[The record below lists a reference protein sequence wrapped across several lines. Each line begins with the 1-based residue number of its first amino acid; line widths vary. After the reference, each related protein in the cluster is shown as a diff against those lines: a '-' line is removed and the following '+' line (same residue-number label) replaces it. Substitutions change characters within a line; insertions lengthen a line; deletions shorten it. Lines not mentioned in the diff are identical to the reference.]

1 VNDLWNLGSAEGWHG
16 LAIDFIWQ
24 PVVIGAAA
32 IIAVRL
38 LRAKPAARAAIA
50 LAAVL
55 LCVATPLG
63 SSVVRWGGWGVL
75 SSRHDE
81 EPTARQIARQE
92 LPQNTLQPAQAHGAD
107 EPLAGD
113 PVSVEGAAAGSPS
126 SLWRIC
132 GAAWLIV
139 SAGLALR
146 LARSALAVR
155 RTCCAAS
162 LCQDAE
168 LNEMLL
174 KAAQEIGVRTPE
186 LLVSATVASP
196 ALVAG
201 VRPRILIPADI
212 NGRGDWFAVCCHELG
227 HLARGDGLTRLAV
240 EVAVV
245 AIPWQPIVWLLRR
258 DFRIACEEACDDWAV
273 AAGAD
278 PVEFASTL
286 LDFVPQAGSLL
297 VLGMSESVVAT
308 RGRILRLLA
317 MQGVPRPKL
326 NLVVGIS
333 GWLIAVALA
342 VMLALLQYGRNPWG
356 GSADLPPWGN
366 TPVSVAAAKASAPS
380 ERPPLKPY
388 VIDSPDVLL
397 IDAVKVVPKPPYHIE
412 PLDTLEIFVLGTLP
426 DQNIAG
432 PYPVEAD
439 GTIMLGPAY
448 GAYKVSGLSTAEARD
463 AIRKH
468 LEGILTAPEVSI
480 SLAETA
486 GRQQISGEHLVGPDG
501 TVNLGTYGFVRVGGL
516 DITQAR
522 NAIEAHLKDYLD
534 EPKVSVDVYA
544 YNSKVYF
551 VVVEEDGATVVHRIP
566 CTGRERVLDA
576 LSQVPAA
583 KLTKTGWVWVSRTLA
598 DSNEAQIMPVDWRA
612 IFRGESNAT
621 NYWIEAG
628 DRIFVQGN

>member
-16 LAIDFIWQ
+16 LAIDVIWQ

-32 IIAVRL
+32 IVALRL
-38 LRAKPAARAAIA
+38 LRVKPADRAAIA

-55 LCVATPLG
+55 LCMATPLG
-63 SSVVRWGGWGVL
+63 SSLVRWGGWGVL
-75 SSRHDE
+75 AQRHDE
-81 EPTARQIARQE
+81 DRPTPHIAHGVI
-92 LPQNTLQPAQAHGAD
+92 PASALQTAQAYGAD
-107 EPLAGD
+107 KPATVD
-113 PVSVEGAAAGSPS
+113 PILVERPAAEIQSW
-126 SLWRIC
+126 LWRIF
-132 GAAWLIV
+132 GVVWLLA

-155 RTCCAAS
+155 RTCRAAS

-168 LNEMLL
+168 LNTTLA
-174 KAAQEIGVRTPE
+174 KAAQVIGVHPPQ
-186 LLVSATVASP
+186 LFVSATVASP

-201 VRPRILIPADI
+201 MHPRILIPADV
-212 NGRGDWFAVCCHELG
+212 NGRGDWFAVCCHELA
-227 HLARGDGLTRLAV
+227 HLARGDGLTRLVV

-245 AIPWQPIVWLLRR
+245 VVPWQPIVWLLRH
-258 DFRIACEEACDDWAV
+258 DFRVACEEACDDWAI

-326 NLVVGIS
+326 NLVAGIA
-333 GWLIAVALA
+333 GWLVAIALA
-342 VMLALLQYGRNPWG
+342 VLLALMQYGRNPWG
-356 GSADLPPWGN
+356 GATDFPPWGN
-366 TPVSVAAAKASAPS
+366 TAVSVAAAKASPPS
-380 ERPPLKPY
+380 GPPPLKPY

-412 PLDTLEIFVLGTLP
+412 PQDTLEIFVLGTLP

-448 GAYKVSGLSTAEARD
+448 GAIKVSGLSPAEVRD
-463 AIRKH
+463 AIKNQ
-468 LEGILTAPEVSI
+468 LKGILTAPEVSV
-480 SLAETA
+480 SLFESV
-486 GRQQISGEHLVGPDG
+486 GQQQISGEHLVGPDG

-516 DITQAR
+516 EITQAR
-522 NAIEAHLKDYLD
+522 QAIESHLKDYLD

-598 DSNEAQIMPVDWRA
+598 DSNEAQILPVDWRA